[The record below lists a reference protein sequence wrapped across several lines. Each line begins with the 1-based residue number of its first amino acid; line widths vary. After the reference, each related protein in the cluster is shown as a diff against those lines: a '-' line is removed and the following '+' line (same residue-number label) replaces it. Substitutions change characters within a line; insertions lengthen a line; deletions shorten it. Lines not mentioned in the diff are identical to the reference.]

1 MRARNE
7 PAEARRNSTC
17 VGTLAES
24 SALVQRSAPGNAKMQ
39 PVTGSWGSVLA
50 TLIPLAL
57 VIALSPLSII
67 PAVLVLQTSR
77 PKPASLAFLGGW
89 LVGLAALT
97 AIFVASSDALGGL
110 RNSPPTWASWLRV
123 VLGLALIAYGIY
135 HWLTR
140 HSHTESPR
148 WMRSF
153 STLTPTR
160 AGITGLVLVVVRPEV
175 LICCALAGLAIG
187 SGGQDMAANWI
198 LATVFVA
205 VAGSTVAIPV
215 LAYAGAG
222 NRLDDPMARL
232 KDWME
237 RNNAALLA
245 AILVVI
251 GLMVLYNGIHPL
263 LKHA

>member
-1 MRARNE
+1 
-7 PAEARRNSTC
+7 
-17 VGTLAES
+17 
-24 SALVQRSAPGNAKMQ
+24 
-39 PVTGSWGSVLA
+39 
-50 TLIPLAL
+50 
-57 VIALSPLSII
+57 
-67 PAVLVLQTSR
+67 
-77 PKPASLAFLGGW
+77 
-89 LVGLAALT
+89 
-97 AIFVASSDALGGL
+97 
-110 RNSPPTWASWLRV
+110 
-123 VLGLALIAYGIY
+123 
-135 HWLTR
+135 
-140 HSHTESPR
+140 
-148 WMRSF
+148 
-153 STLTPTR
+153 
-160 AGITGLVLVVVRPEV
+160 
-175 LICCALAGLAIG
+175 
-187 SGGQDMAANWI
+187 MAANWI